1 MFGHFGG
8 RGAGAQAQNFDHKFM
23 TVDEMKASGG
33 LIVDIRTPPEWYQ
46 SGVIEGAKLVPFQ
59 DPQSFLAAVGPEIAD
74 GRDLILVCRSGNRTA
89 IAGQYL
95 MQMIPNKI
103 ISIAGGMIQVVG
115 SGYEPVAPAI

>member
-8 RGAGAQAQNFDHKFM
+8 GAQQAQNFDHKFM
-23 TVDEMKASGG
+23 TVEEMKANGG

-46 SGVIEGAKLVPFQ
+46 SGVIEGARLVPFQ
-59 DPQSFLAAVGPEIAD
+59 DPQSFLAEIKDEIAD
-74 GRDLILVCRSGNRTA
+74 GRDVILVCRSGNRTA

-115 SGYEPVAPAI
+115 SGYEPVAPQI